1 MTETKRREKI
11 LGQFITKILGTDNW
25 SRTIY
30 ICTSNSEDRKEKI
43 K

>member
-1 MTETKRREKI
+1 MTETKRREKV
-11 LGQFITKILGTDNW
+11 LRQFVTKILGTNNW

-30 ICTSNSEDRKEKI
+30 IYTSNSEDRKEEI